1 MKYFSRTFI
10 RLWIILSA
18 FINST
23 CKKSSAPPAVLPP
36 ITQEGKN
43 TIGFTI
49 DGDVWEPYA
58 KCGFGSDP
66 CGEIS
71 ARYGSPLAAPNGI
84 GFQFARYRGNKSS
97 SLTISSGI
105 FGNTITT
112 VGDKIDS
119 ISIDFQGE
127 NWNGNSGAYSGLR
140 PRSLFIITKI
150 DYQNQIIS
158 GNFKFVLRENN
169 TTNELVLDNGRFD
182 FKFNAC
188 ECSN

>member
-10 RLWIILSA
+10 WFLIILSA

-43 TIGFTI
+43 TVGFTI
-49 DGDVWEPYA
+49 DGDVWVPYA

-71 ARYGSPLAAPNGI
+71 ARYSSPLASPDGI
-84 GFQFARYRGNKSS
+84 DFQFERERGNKSS
-97 SLTISSGI
+97 FLSISTAGTGGSI
-105 FGNTITT
+105 TRTGN
-112 VGDKIDS
+112 KIDS
-119 ISIDFQGE
+119 ISVGFQGE
-127 NWNGNSGAYSGLR
+127 NWNGSSGAYSG
-140 PRSLFIITKI
+140 PMPGSLFSITKI
-150 DYQNQIIS
+150 DHLNQIIS
-158 GNFKFVLRENN
+158 GNFKFVLRENGSSN
-169 TTNELVLDNGRFD
+169 VLTIDNGRFD

-188 ECSN
+188 KCSN

>member
-1 MKYFSRTFI
+1 MKQFPLTLFTLLVIS
-10 RLWIILSA
+10 IIITA
-18 FINST
+18 T
-23 CKKSSAPPAVLPP
+23 ACKKDKPPPAVLPP

-43 TIGFTI
+43 TVGFTI
-49 DGDVWEPYA
+49 DGDVWVPYA

-84 GFQFARYRGNKSS
+84 GFQFARYRGDKSS

-119 ISIDFQGE
+119 ISIDFQRE

-140 PRSLFIITKI
+140 PGSSFIITKI
-150 DYQNQIIS
+150 DHQNQIIS